1 MIKNK
6 AQSFLEYIL
15 ILVAAI
21 TALLTIQIYIRG
33 ALQGRLKDLANQ
45 IGIQYAPKQTV
56 GSSNYTY
63 STRTNSTS
71 TTFSELDY
79 GMDFDGDGSLSDDVF
94 ATETITVSPGERT
107 SLNAA
112 ETVQGLP

>member
-1 MIKNK
+1 MKNK
-6 AQSFLEYIL
+6 AQSFLEYTLIL
-15 ILVAAI
+15 IAAI

-56 GSSNYTY
+56 GSSNFTY
-63 STRTNSTS
+63 STRTNTTS
-71 TTFSELDY
+71 TTFSEKDV
-79 GMDFDGDGSLSDDVF
+79 GIDFDGDGSLSDDVF
-94 ATETITVSPGERT
+94 ATESVTYSPGDKT
-107 SLNAA
+107 SLSAA